1 MSPIPSLHGG
11 IVGTITRPIKPQSSP
26 SSVKTRHV
34 TLTLAILVIIAWI
47 LLVWLAPLVVV
58 VEVVRAFC
66 ILTGI
71 VVVLMLMSQ
80 MR

>member
-1 MSPIPSLHGG
+1 
-11 IVGTITRPIKPQSSP
+11 
-26 SSVKTRHV
+26 VKTRHV